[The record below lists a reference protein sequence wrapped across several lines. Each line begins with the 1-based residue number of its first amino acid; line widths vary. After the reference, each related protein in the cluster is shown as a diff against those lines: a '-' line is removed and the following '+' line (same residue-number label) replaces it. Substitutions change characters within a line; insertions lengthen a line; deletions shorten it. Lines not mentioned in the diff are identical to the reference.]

1 MKTKRTFCAI
11 LAFIMLINCGL
22 LMSCSKDADGSD
34 QNGGVT
40 TPAITTGKD
49 NQRDPEG
56 DNPGE
61 NNKPPVNSDED
72 EQVEEDT
79 DESSSTL
86 TWIIVATAVVL
97 VGGVLVFG
105 IKKRK

>member
-1 MKTKRTFCAI
+1 MYI
-11 LAFIMLINCGL
+11 LAFIMFINCGL

-40 TPAITTGKD
+40 TPATTTGKD
-49 NQRDPEG
+49 NQRNPEG

-72 EQVEEDT
+72 EQVKIDL
-79 DESSSTL
+79 DEL
-86 TWIIVATAVVL
+86 IDLDQYMIVL
-97 VGGVLVFG
+97 
-105 IKKRK
+105 KKMMQNLCC